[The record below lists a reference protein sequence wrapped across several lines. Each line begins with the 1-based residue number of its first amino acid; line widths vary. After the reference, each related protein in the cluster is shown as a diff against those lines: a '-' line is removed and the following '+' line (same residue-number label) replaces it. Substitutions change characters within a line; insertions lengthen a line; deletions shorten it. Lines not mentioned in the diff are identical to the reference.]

1 MALSE
6 QTRPGYSVLW
16 SKTGGRTGREKHVKQ
31 KRQASELVR
40 KNSSKDPK
48 DQGKNQ
54 NIEWSLESGASWRQH
69 LDRVHI
75 MMV

>member
-1 MALSE
+1 MELNG

-16 SKTGGRTGREKHVKQ
+16 SKTDGRMGRETHGKQ

-54 NIEWSLESGASWRQH
+54 NIEWSRESGAGWRQH
-69 LDRVHI
+69 LDRVYI
-75 MMV
+75 RMV